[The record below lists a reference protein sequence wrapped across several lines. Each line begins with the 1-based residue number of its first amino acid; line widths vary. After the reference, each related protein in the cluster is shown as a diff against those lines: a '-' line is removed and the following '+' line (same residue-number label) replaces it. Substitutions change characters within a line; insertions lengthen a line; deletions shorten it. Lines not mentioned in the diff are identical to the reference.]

1 MGENGE
7 STTGE
12 NVDGDN
18 SDCLFD
24 LLFKSQAL
32 RMNDQRC
39 ALDEIAS
46 SSSTNRGNVDRNTN
60 SSVAGGDSLVGED
73 DSFFDLLIGLQ
84 VSCFSLSLSLRVCIF
99 GHFWQSYFSI
109 NLVSTPCS
117 GATPQQFM
125 SFRWNEVGLISIC
138 FFVLCDAYSLEAGH
152 LNNIF
157 CIPVSHFIG
166 VSNRF
171 GTVGRISRVHL
182 CQSTTR

>member
-84 VSCFSLSLSLRVCIF
+84 VSCFSLSLSLCEYVSLAIS
-99 GHFWQSYFSI
+99 GNHI
-109 NLVSTPCS
+109 LVSIWY
-117 GATPQQFM
+117 QL
-125 SFRWNEVGLISIC
+125 R
-138 FFVLCDAYSLEAGH
+138 VLVQP
-152 LNNIF
+152 LNSS
-157 CIPVSHFIG
+157 CHFAE
-166 VSNRF
+166 
-171 GTVGRISRVHL
+171 
-182 CQSTTR
+182 TRLV